1 MRAAVALA
9 ALPLL
14 ACAPPKILDG
24 SLGEL
29 LDLHYQDVT
38 VQSDGTQVSVEYTN
52 PQEGGTNTV
61 FQVSAVIRGIDFQP
75 GTVVRLE
82 EPSPLGGQ
90 RGHVSRQV
98 IDEPARAFPLIE
110 LGEFELDALPELSG
124 QSVRGRFSVAF
135 MNGTAFASGR
145 TVFHSFEA
153 LVP

>member
-14 ACAPPKILDG
+14 ACSPPQVLDG

-29 LDLHYQDVT
+29 LDLHYQDV
-38 VQSDGTQVSVEYTN
+38 VLHSDGTQFSVEYTSRA
-52 PQEGGTNTV
+52 GDVTNTV
-61 FQVSAVIRGIDFQP
+61 FQVSAVVEGLDFQP

-82 EPSPLGGQ
+82 DPSPLGGQ
-90 RGHVSRQV
+90 RGHVARQV
-98 IDEPARAFPLIE
+98 QDEPARAFPAIE
-110 LGEFELDALPELSG
+110 LGEFELDALPAISG
-124 QSVRGRFSVAF
+124 QWVKGRFSVAF
-135 MNGTAFASGR
+135 TNGTAFASGR

>member
-1 MRAAVALA
+1 VRAALAVA

-14 ACAPPKILDG
+14 ACSPQVLDG

-29 LDLHYQDVT
+29 LNLHYQDVT
-38 VQSDGTQVSVEYTN
+38 LHGDRTQFSVEYTR
-52 PQEGGTNTV
+52 PSEDGTDTV
-61 FQVSAVIRGIDFQP
+61 FEVSAVIQGLDFLP

-90 RGHVSRQV
+90 RGHVARQV
-98 IDEPARAFPLIE
+98 PPEPARAFPVIE
-110 LGEFELDALPELSG
+110 LGEFELGALPEQSG
-124 QSVRGRFSVAF
+124 QTVSGRFSVAF
-135 MNGTAFASGR
+135 TNGTAFASGR

>member
-9 ALPLL
+9 ALPLW
-14 ACAPPKILDG
+14 ACSPPKVLDG

-29 LDLHYQDVT
+29 LNLHYQDVT
-38 VQSDGTQVSVEYTN
+38 VQSDGTQVSVEYTS
-52 PQEGGTNTV
+52 PQGDGSNTV
-61 FQVSAVIRGIDFQP
+61 FQVSAVFAGINLLP

-90 RGHVSRQV
+90 RGHVSRSV

-110 LGEFELDALPELSG
+110 LGEFELDALPDVSG
-124 QSVRGRFSVAF
+124 QVVNGRFSVAF
-135 MNGTAFASGR
+135 TNGTAFASGR
-145 TVFHSFEA
+145 TVFQSFEA